1 MTIGTPEPH
10 RGAYL
15 LAEVVIVGTWGI
27 VLGAILAGIFL
38 CVKGG

>member
-15 LAEVVIVGTWGI
+15 LIEILI
-27 VLGAILAGIFL
+27 VLMVSLCGAVVWLAW
-38 CVKGG
+38 